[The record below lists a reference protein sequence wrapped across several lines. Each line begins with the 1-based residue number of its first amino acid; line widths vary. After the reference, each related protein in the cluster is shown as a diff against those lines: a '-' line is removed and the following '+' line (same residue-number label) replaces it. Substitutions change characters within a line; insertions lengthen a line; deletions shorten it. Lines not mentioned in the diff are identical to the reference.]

1 VLRVQPAAADA
12 DEILIPFVDAYVDAV
27 ERAEHRIR
35 VDWQTD
41 Y

>member
-1 VLRVQPAAADA
+1 VLRVQPPATDA

-27 ERAEHRIR
+27 EQAERRIR
-35 VDWQTD
+35 VDWQAD